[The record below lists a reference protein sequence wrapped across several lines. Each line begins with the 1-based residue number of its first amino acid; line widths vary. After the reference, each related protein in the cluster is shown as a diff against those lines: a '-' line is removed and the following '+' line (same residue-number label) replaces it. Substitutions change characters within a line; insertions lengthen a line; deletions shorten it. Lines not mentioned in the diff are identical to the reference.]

1 MDLTTQTPAEID
13 TALAEIFGRMYDT
26 GQQAGIVA
34 SSARTMQRHLDDLA
48 AGRRTWGFGSE
59 ERLAGLWAQY
69 DALMDE
75 VAAMRDEC
83 KPYDEE
89 FDRRGGWTRAWL
101 VDNAGGHVHRSMECN
116 TCFPTTKFGWLP
128 QVSGLDEDE
137 IVAQAGEAACTICYP
152 SAPAE
157 VLNNPN
163 RLELPARKA
172 EREAREAA
180 KAERQAAKVAKGITP
195 DGEPLVIVTEEG
207 VYGEDYWH
215 VASRG
220 KAYRRT
226 ETVKTL
232 RTARTLLTDQYE
244 GAVFG
249 GRSNQ
254 AVIDALVPA
263 IAWKEDKTEAQ
274 VIEEARARAKKRK

>member
-13 TALAEIFGRMYDT
+13 TELARIYDELWELNLNFDRSLKHLAYIERQVAALESGEVRWSQYSQKDVERST
-26 GQQAGIVA
+26 
-34 SSARTMQRHLDDLA
+34 LA
-48 AGRRTWGFGSE
+48 
-59 ERLAGLWAQY
+59 L
-69 DALMDE
+69 DAL
-75 VAAMRDEC
+75 RDEISA
-83 KPYDEE
+83 KQQETQPFTEE
-89 FDRRGGWTRAWL
+89 FLRRGGWTRAWL
-101 VDNAGGHVHRSMECN
+101 VDNTGGHVHKSMECN
-116 TCFPTTKFGWLP
+116 TCFATTRFGWLP
-128 QVSGLDEDE
+128 QVSGMDEDE
-137 IVAQAGEAACTICYP
+137 IVALAGQDACTICYP

-157 VLNNPN
+157 VLNNPG

-195 DGEPLVIVTEEG
+195 NGEPLVIVIEEG

-220 KAYRRT
+220 KAYRRR

-244 GAVFG
+244 GAVYG

-263 IAWKEDKTEAQ
+263 IAWKEGKTEAQ
-274 VIEEARARAKKRK
+274 VIEEAKARAKKRK